1 MNAGPFD
8 AVPRIES
15 TPLIP
20 EGFSW
25 TESPRWHDGS
35 LFFSDMYNR
44 RVIRAESD
52 GTWSVYLDASGRE
65 TLEGVD
71 LVTVGSGF
79 LPDGRLLLNSM
90 YERVTLVWDGSSLE
104 VYADLRE
111 VAESPIN
118 DMVID
123 AQGRVYIS
131 QLGYDL
137 LAGEEKRTSKLLVID
152 PDRSVRVL
160 ESAGD
165 VAAANGL
172 AITADGTTLIAAEV
186 DGPRLTAWDIQADG
200 EVGNRRV
207 FADVPWL
214 PDGIALDVDGGVW
227 AAMPGSGYVVRVL
240 EGGALDTAV
249 AIPMDK
255 GMGIA
260 CVLGGPDRSTLFI
273 TAGLEVFDREAS
285 RKGALGSIW
294 SAETTTNGM
303 GVRP

>member
-15 TPLIP
+15 IPLIP

-25 TESPRWHDGS
+25 TEAPRWHDGS

-44 RVIRAESD
+44 RIIRAESD
-52 GTWSVYLDASGRE
+52 GTWSVYLDASDRK
-65 TLEGVD
+65 TLDGAD
-71 LVTVGSGF
+71 LVTIGTGF
-79 LPDGRLLLNSM
+79 LPDGRLLVNSM
-90 YERVTLVWDGSSLE
+90 FEQVTLVWDGSALE
-104 VYADLRE
+104 IYADLRG

-123 AQGRVYIS
+123 ASGRVYIT
-131 QLGYDL
+131 QLGYDIL
-137 LAGEEKRTSKLLVID
+137 GGEEKKTSKILVIE

-165 VAAANGL
+165 VAGANGI
-172 AITADGTTLIAAEV
+172 AITADGATLVTAEV
-186 DGPRLTAWDIQADG
+186 DGPRITAWDVQDDG
-200 EVGNRRV
+200 NVANRRV
-207 FADVPWL
+207 FADLPWL

-227 AAMPGSGYVVRVL
+227 AGMPGSGYVVRVL
-240 EGGALDTAV
+240 EGGVLDTAI

-255 GMGIA
+255 GMGVA

-285 RKGALGSIW
+285 RKGAQGSIW
-294 SAETTTNGM
+294 IAETDTNGV